1 MSKKTNYKKI
11 TVTLHPLQHE
21 QLDTM
26 ALNTDSTYS
35 EIVRA
40 ALSMYLGEHK
50 ETP

>member
-21 QLDTM
+21 QLDAM

-35 EIVRA
+35 EIVRTA
-40 ALSMYLGEHK
+40 IAMFLEVHGDK
-50 ETP
+50 